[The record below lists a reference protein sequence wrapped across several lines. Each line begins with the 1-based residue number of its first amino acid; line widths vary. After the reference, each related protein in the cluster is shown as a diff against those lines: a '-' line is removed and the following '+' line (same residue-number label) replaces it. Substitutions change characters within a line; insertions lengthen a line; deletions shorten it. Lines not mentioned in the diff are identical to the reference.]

1 MPAREESEE
10 NNMLVRF
17 GNAGDVADGR
27 MGVDDVART
36 NVNVSPRTGPAAGSR
51 PSGPGRRY
59 SPARRSVTHVSSAA
73 GVAGSDVRRSTVRK
87 VGPSS
92 TRRVAIAVVL
102 IATPLGAA
110 DREKRRAPDRIQ
122 AAGMP

>member
-10 NNMLVRF
+10 KYMLVRI
-17 GNAGDVADGR
+17 GKAGDVADGQ

-36 NVNVSPRTGPAAGSR
+36 NVSVSPRTGPAAGSR
-51 PSGPGRRY
+51 PSGADRRY
-59 SPARRSVTHVSSAA
+59 SPARRSVTHVGSAA

-92 TRRVAIAVVL
+92 TRRVAIRTTA

-110 DREKRRAPDRIQ
+110 DREQRRAPDRIQ